1 MSRKRPRVSIG
12 MPVYNGEKYLA
23 EALDSILAQTYR
35 DFELVI
41 SDNASTDNTEQIC
54 HRYARADTRI
64 RYYRNERNLGA
75 SKNHNS
81 VFELSIGE
89 YFKWAAYDDV
99 LAPEFLEKCVGVL
112 DKDPSIVLCY
122 SKTARID
129 KHGTIVGTYE
139 HKMRISS
146 LKPHERFR
154 DIINKHNP
162 CLPIFG
168 VMRADSLRMTPLFGN
183 YVGTDRNILAEIT
196 LIGRVYEIPECLFFR
211 RDHPDAYSYRFY
223 EQGSVSGAKAAD
235 RYQEQVAWWTA
246 SQFNIA
252 ELKNFVEYFRSVRRV
267 PLKWH
272 ERLLCYAQVN
282 SWFFREGWMS
292 IGTDVEN
299 AFLNRSRFGRKLAS
313 GAKLILRNI
322 VIPIFKR
329 MSG

>member
-1 MSRKRPRVSIG
+1 

-75 SKNHNS
+75 SKNHNR
-81 VFELSIGE
+81 VFELSTGE

-99 LAPEFLEKCVGVL
+99 LAPELLEKCVSVL

-129 KHGTIVGTYE
+129 THGTIVGTYE
-139 HKMRISS
+139 HKMRLSS
-146 LKPHERFR
+146 MKPHERFR
-154 DIINKHNP
+154 GIINKHNP

-168 VMRADSLRMTPLFGN
+168 VMRADLLRMTPLFGN

-196 LIGRVYEIPECLFFR
+196 LTGRAYEIPECLFFR
-211 RDHPDAYSYRFY
+211 RDHPNTYSYRFY
-223 EQGSVSGAKAAD
+223 KQGSVSGAQAAD
-235 RYQEQVAWWTA
+235 KYREQVAWWTA

-272 ERLLCYAQVN
+272 ERLLCYAQIN
-282 SWFFREGWMS
+282 SWFFREGWMY
-292 IGTDVEN
+292 IGMDVEN

-313 GAKLILRNI
+313 GAKLILRNT